1 MSKKKKIISWLIV
14 FFIWNS
20 AVVGFHIFM
29 RSQLEFP
36 TLNFE
41 SLGWFAW
48 SIPIFMTVP
57 FYGLFFGILSVY
69 RKKLMKAFAVLF
81 TVVGIFAFLGFVV
94 ISTNLLTDW
103 TPGIYPLMSETE
115 NASDYLVLDGNF
127 KDNYDNIIEVMPEKI
142 PQEAENVRYEY
153 IYDPCMSGN
162 MEVYFELPENE
173 YETFK
178 SEVMEKQAV
187 SEETESDNSAYF
199 AWNVTEIPA
208 FFTWMRVDFD
218 DSKNS
223 VYCVAHQI
231 YCD

>member
-115 NASDYLVLDGNF
+115 NASDYLVLDGTL
-127 KDNYDNIIEVMPEKI
+127 KDEYDQIVKILPETIPEEAKNVKYKYTNNPLEGSRIEL
-142 PQEAENVRYEY
+142 
-153 IYDPCMSGN
+153 
-162 MEVYFELPENE
+162 YFELPEDK

-178 SEVMEKQAV
+178 DDVQKNQ
-187 SEETESDNSAYF
+187 EENPYHHDNLNVGFNDINFSIYF
-199 AWNVTEIPA
+199 VVN
-208 FFTWMRVDFD
+208 DYYGGD
-218 DSKNS
+218 
-223 VYCVAHQI
+223 C
-231 YCD
+231 

>member
-81 TVVGIFAFLGFVV
+81 TVVGILAYLGFVV
-94 ISTNLLTDW
+94 ISTNFLTDW

-115 NASDYLVLDGNF
+115 NASDYLVLDGTL
-127 KDNYDNIIEVMPEKI
+127 KDEYDQIVKILPETIPEEAKNVKYKYTNNPLEGSRIEL
-142 PQEAENVRYEY
+142 
-153 IYDPCMSGN
+153 
-162 MEVYFELPENE
+162 YFELPEDK

-178 SEVMEKQAV
+178 DDVQKNQ
-187 SEETESDNSAYF
+187 EENPYHHDNLNVGFNDINFSIYF
-199 AWNVTEIPA
+199 VVN
-208 FFTWMRVDFD
+208 DYYGGD
-218 DSKNS
+218 
-223 VYCVAHQI
+223 C
-231 YCD
+231 